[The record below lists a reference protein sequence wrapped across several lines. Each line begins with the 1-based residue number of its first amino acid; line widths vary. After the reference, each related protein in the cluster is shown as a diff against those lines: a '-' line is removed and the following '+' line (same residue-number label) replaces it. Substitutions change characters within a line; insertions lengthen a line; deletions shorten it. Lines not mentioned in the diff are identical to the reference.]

1 MNRNMRNMP
10 ACQTGCSGGTSPDVC
25 VCGADT
31 SARVDLNIVE
41 RFAVTITGQ
50 VINQCGCPAVGA
62 TLCLMRVCG
71 DGTREVAQTCTD
83 GNGCY
88 QLNFQ
93 TTDCKACYR
102 VMVAS

>member
-50 VINQCGCPAVGA
+50 VINQCGC
-62 TLCLMRVCG
+62 
-71 DGTREVAQTCTD
+71 
-83 GNGCY
+83 Y
-88 QLNFQ
+88 QFNFQ